1 MRLPGS
7 LAATLVVLTAGALGA
22 GPAAAAPQAYYLALG
37 DSIAYGFQPEKARKG
52 LPPSGFNTGYVDV
65 FAARL
70 RTLAPAIQVVN
81 YACPGE
87 SLVTFAKGP
96 CPAVAD
102 GIDLHNS
109 FSGSQLGAALGFLR
123 AHPGQVSPITITL
136 WGNDVVGFE
145 EGCHNNLR
153 CIRKRA
159 PHAVSSL
166 ASRLRS
172 ILAQLRSAA
181 PTAEIIATGAWNFEV
196 DRLARV
202 AFLYRSLDKRI
213 RRAAGRAGAHVANTR
228 AIFNPRG
235 SIAATRKRIC
245 ALTFVCSQNDPHPRD
260 AGYRAMAKA
269 FFAASGYAP
278 KP

>member
-1 MRLPGS
+1 M
-7 LAATLVVLTAGALGA
+7 
-22 GPAAAAPQAYYLALG
+22 
-37 DSIAYGFQPEKARKG
+37 AYGFQPAKATA
-52 LPPSGFNTGYVDV
+52 PPAAVRTGYVELL
-65 FAARL
+65 AARL
-70 RTLAPAIQVVN
+70 RKLRPGIEVVN
-81 YACPGE
+81 YGCPGE
-87 SLVTFAKGP
+87 SLVTFTKGG
-96 CPAVAD
+96 CEWLSE
-102 GIDLHNS
+102 GRRLHDP
-109 FSGSQLGAALGFLR
+109 FSGSQLGAALAFLR

-136 WGNDVVGFE
+136 WGNDIAGFE
-145 EGCHNNLR
+145 DGCHNNLR